1 MLCHQ
6 AELRKLSLNLS
17 QTCGRALR
25 SPLKVSAVDFLFAVL
40 QQFILAGRDLLRSC
54 CCRKSCCC
62 CLLPAAVNSCWKKLF
77 FFSCKHLLLVS
88 GHQGLCFCFLSSST
102 PTLLYLS
109 LPDSIGPCA
118 HIWKRL
124 IWHLCHFT
132 QKFYL
137 SLDLP
142 LLYVYSRTI

>member
-6 AELRKLSLNLS
+6 AEVRKLSLNLS
-17 QTCGRALR
+17 QTCGRAPR

-62 CLLPAAVNSCWKKLF
+62 CCLLPAAVDSCWKKLYF
-77 FFSCKHLLLVS
+77 FQLQTFASCLWSSRSLLLLHV
-88 GHQGLCFCFLSSST
+88 
-102 PTLLYLS
+102 LLNLS
-109 LPDSIGPCA
+109 LPHSIGPCA

-137 SLDLP
+137 FLGLLD
-142 LLYVYSRTI
+142 VYSRTI